1 MTKNI
6 FFLIVTVI
14 LAVLTLG
21 GLGNAAMNEPFY
33 WVPFV
38 VNAVI
43 AVVLGIK
50 EIKGVNSQIGAKKPD
65 V

>member
-6 FFLIVTVI
+6 FYLIITVI

-21 GLGNAAMNEPFY
+21 GLGNAAMSEPFY

-38 VNAVI
+38 LDIPFFITIGYKLWRAENP
-43 AVVLGIK
+43 K
-50 EIKGVNSQIGAKKPD
+50 EGK
-65 V
+65 

>member
-6 FFLIVTVI
+6 FYLIVTVI

-21 GLGNAAMNEPFY
+21 GLGNAAMAEHFY

-38 VNAVI
+38 LDIPFFAYI
-43 AVVLGIK
+43 IFKLWK
-50 EIKGVNSQIGAKKPD
+50 EWEKEGK
-65 V
+65 